1 MGIFPAWSRERAQ
14 IWGLGAIRCLW
25 DRGTEITRQF
35 AASSRLFKGM
45 INVLPLL
52 FPLEPSQLDQNSS
65 IKKEYF
71 LWCVGDVEMLYT
83 HWVWDGINHS
93 VTGSSAFPWMCE
105 GDE

>member
-14 IWGLGAIRCLW
+14 IWGLGAILCLW
-25 DRGTEITRQF
+25 DRGTEITWQF

-65 IKKEYF
+65 IKNEYF

-93 VTGSSAFPWMCE
+93 VMGSSAFPWMCE
-105 GDE
+105 GDG